1 MRSKKTL
8 SEEVYRM
15 RVLMETRLINEQWKA
30 IADVLISLGDELGD
44 LVGRFSDDFQKL
56 RTAVTDEDAIK
67 ILADLAKKDERFA
80 NEIIPRVYDAMPSGA
95 LDEINKVK
103 DKFIKMK
110 QEFPKTVIDD
120 DVIEDSIR
128 AIDTGNFP
136 GLRKLI
142 INDIKDA
149 INGVVRGTP
158 TPKPDPSPVV
168 DSKKIIDQM
177 ESVFKRWDSISPG
190 TLSIKDKALLVNE
203 TVFRGLR
210 AKLNWLINNLMNSR
224 QNQLLKSEEKI
235 VGLLKQVA
243 DSYLRDAKPSPE
255 LFKVIDAEIDALRG
269 QKELD
274 KTVVYDLIRKEI
286 DKVVPGFK
294 GSTIVGKLKEH
305 DALGENAKSY
315 FQELID
321 EKLLKD
327 IVGEENLIKGKNKI
341 NTYINWTQR
350 ILIYLSTGY
359 ITELP
364 KLFNTYIRKHGA
376 IKGIGW
382 MYFYFWTLSKFFYPA
397 VFALWDWMKNGITGD
412 ENFEDTESAL
422 WEFYKREL
430 NDAFGVFRDDFMEV
444 FGYQIP
450 APVATAITTLNPFTW
465 MWDDVKEGLDWF
477 TKGGLRTLLQK
488 LWNGTREFFGGEI
501 PTEIPQIPNVPR
513 PNPEI
518 VVEPQLPNITPSPA
532 PSPGGGGR
540 RRRPGTES

>member
-15 RVLMETRLINEQWKA
+15 RVLMETKLINEQWKA
-30 IADVLISLGDELGD
+30 IADVVISLSDELGD
-44 LVGRFSDDFQKL
+44 LVSRFSDDFQKL
-56 RTAVTDEDAIK
+56 KTAVTDEDAIK
-67 ILADLAKKDERFA
+67 ILANLAKKDERFA
-80 NEIIPRVYDAMPSGA
+80 NEIIPRVYDAIPPGV

-136 GLRKLI
+136 ELRKLI
-142 INDIKDA
+142 IKDIKDA
-149 INGVVRGTP
+149 IDGVVREMP
-158 TPKPDPSPVV
+158 TPKPKPSPGPNN
-168 DSKKIIDQM
+168 KIIDQM
-177 ESVFKRWDSISPG
+177 ESVFKKWDSISPG

-210 AKLNWLINNLMNSR
+210 AKLNWTINNLMNLN

-235 VGLLKQVA
+235 VGLLKQA
-243 DSYLRDAKPSPE
+243 TDDLLRDAKPSPQ

-269 QKELD
+269 KLELD

-294 GSTIVGKLKEH
+294 GSKIVEKLKEH

-315 FQELID
+315 FQDLID
-321 EKLLKD
+321 EKLLQD
-327 IVGEENLIKGKNKI
+327 LVGKENLLKGKDKI
-341 NTYINWTQR
+341 TSYINWIQR
-350 ILIYLSTGY
+350 ILIYFSTGY
-359 ITELP
+359 ISDLP
-364 KLFNTYIRKHGA
+364 KLFNTYIRKHGTVR
-376 IKGIGW
+376 GLGW
-382 MYFYFWTLSKFFYPA
+382 MYFYFWTLNKTIYPA
-397 VFALWDWMKNGITGD
+397 AFATWEWIKNGITGD

-430 NDAFGVFRDDFMEV
+430 NNAFGWFRDDFLEV
-444 FGYQIP
+444 YGYQIP
-450 APVATAITTLNPFTW
+450 PSVAAIIRTLNPFTW
-465 MWDDVKEGLDWF
+465 MWDDIKEGLDWF
-477 TKGGLRTLLQK
+477 TKGGLRTLLTK
-488 LWNGTREFFGGEI
+488 LWNGTRELFGGEI

-513 PNPEI
+513 PNPPVI
-518 VVEPQLPNITPSPA
+518 VEPQQPNITPSP
-532 PSPGGGGR
+532 PPGGGGAPV
-540 RRRPGTES
+540 RPGNA